1 MPVFG
6 SLEIYKFWW
15 SIFLVLVIN
24 AENAAYKSEKFTT
37 MAKRTRYGYLEDL
50 AQNHVSAQTLE
61 TPNKFG

>member
-1 MPVFG
+1 
-6 SLEIYKFWW
+6 
-15 SIFLVLVIN
+15 
-24 AENAAYKSEKFTT
+24 